1 MLKQLDVLIGF
12 AVVMSIVSMLIMA
25 ISQMVLSGLQLRGK
39 QLMDA
44 LEAMFKTIK
53 PDLGAEAKGLAEAV
67 LKHPLI
73 SDSAKSGGSRALAS
87 AIRPEEL
94 LEILK
99 KLGNT
104 AAGAERMFANITLK
118 HADKTVT
125 VDNLAQTARDI
136 LTLLQPSS
144 TALAQAAQQLPSL
157 VASLPVDEAT
167 KQNINRQIQTIQT
180 IQSKA
185 GISVQSTLQSVEK
198 WFGTAEDR
206 AREWFATRAQQCNVV
221 IAFLL
226 AFGLQLDA
234 IKLYRQLES
243 DDAYRTA
250 LVGEA
255 AVVQKQAQD
264 LKEHAD
270 KAAEAANK
278 DAAKADF
285 DFWKKTAEDI
295 RKQAAKLDKD
305 VPAGFQLFPTSY
317 PRNLWEWFGFAK
329 RHPSDGG
336 ATTTPA
342 ATNSENSA
350 TTTTPSPTPTATAT
364 PSATPAKVGFFSC
377 ENLDFNIGH
386 LLGMLFF
393 AALLSLG
400 APYWF
405 NLLKTLT
412 SFRPLLAQ
420 QVDQDKAKKEKKTA
434 S

>member
-39 QLMDA
+39 QMMDA
-44 LEAMFKTIK
+44 LEAMFVTLK
-53 PDLGAEAKGLAEAV
+53 PDLAEKAKALAEAV
-67 LKHPLI
+67 LRHPVI
-73 SDSAKSGGSRALAS
+73 SDSAKSGDKRGLAS

-94 LEILK
+94 LAILSN
-99 KLGNT
+99 LHSTVGNPD
-104 AAGAERMFANITLK
+104 GWVGNKTLI
-118 HADKTVT
+118 HPDKPVT
-125 VDNLAQTARDI
+125 IDKV
-136 LTLLQPSS
+136 
-144 TALAQAAQQLPSL
+144 AQAAGDVLALLQHPDKAVAQANQQLSNFLAPI
-157 VASLPVDEAT
+157 PGNEAIMQHLQT
-167 KQNINRQIQTIQT
+167 LEAKAKINL
-180 IQSKA
+180 
-185 GISVQSTLQSVEK
+185 QSTLQRTEK
-198 WFGTAEDR
+198 WFSTAEDR

-221 IAFLL
+221 IGCLL

-250 LVGEA
+250 LVGSA

-278 DAAKADF
+278 DGAKADF
-285 DFWKKTAEDI
+285 DFLKNAAEDV
-295 RKQAAKLDKD
+295 RKQAAQLDKD
-305 VPAGFQLFPTSY
+305 VPQGFQLFPVSY
-317 PRNLWEWFGFAK
+317 PKNLWEWLGLAK
-329 RHPSDGG
+329 PHHSDSG
-336 ATTTPA
+336 ATALASAP
-342 ATNSENSA
+342 NKSDNSA
-350 TTTTPSPTPTATAT
+350 TTITPTPTSTATATAT
-364 PSATPAKVGFFSC
+364 PTATPAGAGFFSC

-420 QVDQDKAKKEKKTA
+420 EVDKDKARKQKQPT